1 VNIGIRQKTL
11 GNRTG
16 KGMNRKIVICLL
28 TGCLMC
34 IALFAEAQQPG
45 KVPKIGYVSN
55 RVRPSPSSPDF
66 GQEAFR
72 QGLRDVGYA
81 DGKNVVVEYRY
92 AEGKDNRLPDLVG
105 ELIQLKVD
113 VIVSATIRG
122 IRAAKQAT
130 KTIPIIM
137 VTTVDPVAAGLVDS
151 LARPGGNI
159 TGVTRLTRDLSGKRL
174 ELLKESVSKVSRVG
188 VLWDASGQAG
198 QVVALDPMKLRG
210 AHSRY
215 RFYL

>member
-1 VNIGIRQKTL
+1 MAGRAFPCCWCYRIRR
-11 GNRTG
+11 GAAA
-16 KGMNRKIVICLL
+16 RKI
-28 TGCLMC
+28 
-34 IALFAEAQQPG
+34 
-45 KVPKIGYVSN
+45 PKIGYVSN

-72 QGLRDVGYA
+72 KGLRDVGYA

-92 AEGKDNRLPDLVG
+92 AEGRDNRLADLVG

-137 VTTVDPVAAGLVDS
+137 VTTVGPVVAGLVDS

-159 TGVTRLTRDLSGKRL
+159 TG
-174 ELLKESVSKVSRVG
+174 
-188 VLWDASGQAG
+188 
-198 QVVALDPMKLRG
+198 
-210 AHSRY
+210 
-215 RFYL
+215 